1 MGHIT
6 KTTMEISDTN
16 GLSDGDDD
24 AVSIGVD
31 PLSRHNLEL
40 SAVVLFDPRF
50 CLSSRQ
56 HVVSQVR

>member
-1 MGHIT
+1 
-6 KTTMEISDTN
+6 MEISDTN